1 MPAYVHALAGAA
13 GNGEG
18 LAAPVEPE
26 KAVGAKAE
34 DTWGSAR
41 ACAQPSPRTL
51 CPGAY
56 ARVLGAGRIGRGA
69 DRGEGARPAALE
81 QAGAEARANTPDT
94 ARACD
99 EGPIPLAEG
108 STVQLVR

>member
-41 ACAQPSPRTL
+41 ACAQPSPPTL

-69 DRGEGARPAALE
+69 DRGEGARPAAY
-81 QAGAEARANTPDT
+81 TPDT
-94 ARACD
+94 TRACD